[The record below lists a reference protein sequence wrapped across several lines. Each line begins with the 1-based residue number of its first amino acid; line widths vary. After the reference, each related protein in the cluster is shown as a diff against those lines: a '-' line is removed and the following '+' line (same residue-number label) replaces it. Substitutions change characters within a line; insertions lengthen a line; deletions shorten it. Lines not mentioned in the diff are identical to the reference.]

1 MEEVSGMSEV
11 VSVKPHSKYFGV
23 YVVEMEDGSIRLATK
38 NLVPGTRVYG
48 ERLFRFENVEYRE
61 WNMYRSKLAGALGN
75 GISEMP
81 IREGHKIL
89 YLGVASGTTAS
100 HISDIIGVNGK
111 VFGVEFAPRVMRE
124 FVIVAD
130 SRKNLIPILADARKP
145 YQYRHVVELVDGL
158 YADVAQPDQA
168 SIVADNA
175 ETFLKDGGYLLMAI
189 KARSIDVTKEPSEVY
204 RKEVN
209 TLKERGFEIVDVVH
223 LEPYDRDHAMVLAIY
238 HRKR

>member
-1 MEEVSGMSEV
+1 MSEV
-11 VSVKPHSKYFGV
+11 VSIKPHGKYYGV
-23 YVVEMEDGSIRLATK
+23 FIVEMDDGSVRLATR
-38 NLVPGTRVYG
+38 NLVPGHRVYG
-48 ERLFRFENVEYRE
+48 EKLFRYENVEYRE

-100 HISDIIGVNGK
+100 HVSDIIGADGK

-130 SRKNLIPILADARKP
+130 VRKNLIPILADARKP
-145 YQYRHVVELVDGL
+145 FQYRHVVELVDGL

-175 ETFLKDGGYLLMAI
+175 DYFLKDGGYLLMAI

-204 RKEVN
+204 RKEIN

-223 LEPYDRDHAMVLAIY
+223 LEPYDRDHAMVLATY
-238 HRKR
+238 SRRK